1 MKNQLLGDENYLFSP
16 LNNGITIIADEISL
30 SSEDLTLTNYQ
41 IVNGCQTSN
50 VIFECLTSMDKT
62 NDIYIPIRLI
72 STEDENTK
80 HSIIKATNSQTQLK
94 PEQLV
99 ALSSIQK
106 AIEQ

>member
-1 MKNQLLGDENYLFSP
+1 M
-16 LNNGITIIADEISL
+16 
-30 SSEDLTLTNYQ
+30 TNYQ

-50 VIFECLTSMDKT
+50 VIFECLNSIDNKT

-72 STEDENTK
+72 STEDEDTK
-80 HSIIKATNSQTQLK
+80 HAIIKATNSQTQLK

-106 AIEQ
+106 L